1 MRLASVL
8 VSSLNF
14 TLYSHEKRKGTKQ
27 NGDKK
32 WHQIWFSQNNEE
44 KPYNFTKTNV
54 QVSASPS
61 SLHHLLYSYLTYL
74 YLYLYLYLYVK
85 KEKRD

>member
-1 MRLASVL
+1 MRLASVV

-61 SLHHLLYSYLTYL
+61 SLHHLLYLS
-74 YLYLYLYLYVK
+74 VSVSVCKKGK
-85 KEKRD
+85 KEIRKIK